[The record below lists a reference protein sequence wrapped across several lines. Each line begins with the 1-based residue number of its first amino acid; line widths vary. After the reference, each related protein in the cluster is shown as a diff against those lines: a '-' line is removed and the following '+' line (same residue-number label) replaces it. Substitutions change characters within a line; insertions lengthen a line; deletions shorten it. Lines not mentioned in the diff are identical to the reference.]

1 MLLSE
6 MFLPFA
12 RFSRAKGRRTPW
24 VDGRFDRIEDRG
36 SGCLKRSAGKQMIH
50 DLGQGYQTVMDQILK
65 MESQYFGT
73 TEPLEIRIKTIG
85 DIREFDICIG
95 SAQNADVQACVEIWQ
110 GCVIL
115 MVDMPRFHIGDVK
128 DMRYDHIARITKD
141 EIGDKCR

>member
-12 RFSRAKGRRTPW
+12 SFSRAKGRGTPG
-24 VDGRFDRIEDRG
+24 VDGRFHGIEDRG
-36 SGCLKRSAGKQMIH
+36 SGYLKRSAGKQMIH
-50 DLGQGYQTVMDQILK
+50 DLGEGYQTVMDQILK

-85 DIREFDICIG
+85 DIRKFDICIW
-95 SAQNADVQACVEIWQ
+95 SAQNADLQARVEIWQ
-110 GCVIL
+110 GCVVS
-115 MVDMPRFHIGDVK
+115 MVDVPRLHIGDVK